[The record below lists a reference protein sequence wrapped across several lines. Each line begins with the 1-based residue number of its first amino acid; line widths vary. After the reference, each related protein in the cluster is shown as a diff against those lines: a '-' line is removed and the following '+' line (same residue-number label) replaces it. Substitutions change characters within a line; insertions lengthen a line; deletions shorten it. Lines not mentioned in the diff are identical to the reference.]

1 MATMTKSKTRV
12 DLALSLDA
20 DWPLRQPATL
30 TELVAEARAL
40 DWDFTNW
47 CCASGYDASDPDARR
62 MFECLLT
69 YAMREGRAG
78 LH

>member
-1 MATMTKSKTRV
+1 MTKPKTWMDDMR
-12 DLALSLDA
+12 SLDA
-20 DWPLRQPATL
+20 EWPPRQPTTL

-47 CCASGYDASDPDARR
+47 CCARGYDASDPDARR
-62 MFECLLT
+62 VFESLLA
-69 YAMREGRAG
+69 YASREGRAG

>member
-1 MATMTKSKTRV
+1 MTKPKTRV
-12 DLALSLDA
+12 DLALSLGA
-20 DWPLRQPATL
+20 DWPLRQSVTL
-30 TELVAEARAL
+30 VDLVAEARAL
-40 DWDFTNW
+40 DWDFSNW
-47 CCASGYDASDPDARR
+47 CCASGYDASDRDARR

>member
-1 MATMTKSKTRV
+1 MTKPRTRV

-20 DWPLRQPATL
+20 GWPPHQPVML

-40 DWDFTNW
+40 DWDFTTW
-47 CCASGYDASDPDARR
+47 CCVSGHDASDPEARR
-62 MFECLLT
+62 MFERLLA
-69 YAMREGRAG
+69 YARREDRAG

>member
-1 MATMTKSKTRV
+1 MTKSKTRV
-12 DLALSLDA
+12 DLTSSLDA
-20 DWPLRQPATL
+20 DRLLRQPATL
-30 TELVAEARAL
+30 TELVTEARAL

-62 MFECLLT
+62 MFECLLA

>member
-1 MATMTKSKTRV
+1 MTKPKTRV

-20 DWPLRQPATL
+20 GWALRLPVAL

-47 CCASGYDASDPDARR
+47 CCASGYDVSDPEARR
-62 MFECLLT
+62 MFECLLV
-69 YAMREGRAG
+69 YARREGRAG

>member
-1 MATMTKSKTRV
+1 MTKPKTRV
-12 DLALSLDA
+12 DLALSLGA
-20 DWPLRQPATL
+20 DWPLRQSVTL
-30 TELVAEARAL
+30 VDLVAEARAL

-47 CCASGYDASDPDARR
+47 CCPSGYDASDPDARR